1 MRKHKRLAC
10 IFHTLAILLSDVMCA
25 AVAYSY
31 CDMQWG
37 GRYAAYSAPA
47 NIAFLLCIPYGLGII
62 ICAALARFFGQ
73 KYRKAL

>member
-1 MRKHKRLAC
+1 MRKHKRLSH
-10 IFHTLAILLSDVMCA
+10 IFCALAILLSDVMCA

-31 CDMQWG
+31 CNMQQ
-37 GRYAAYSAPA
+37 YACNSAPA
-47 NIAFLLCIPYGLGII
+47 SIAFLLCIPYGLGII